1 MIDLGVLDNV
11 IGVVVVI
18 LLLSMVVQSL
28 QSFARKLS
36 KFKSRQ
42 ISAAAKET

>member
-11 IGVVVVI
+11 IGVIVVI

-28 QSFARKLS
+28 QTFVKTLQGARA
-36 KFKSRQ
+36 RDR
-42 ISAAAKET
+42 E